1 MALFDV
7 VIAYPGSWNTETQ
20 SWNNNEIT
28 FYEISADT
36 EDAAGAVMRTKIDEG
51 AMDASVSYLIEVGG
65 LEAKLADWNWM
76 NQNYPHSIRPIIIKT
91 VRSSTLP
98 RHLDTG
104 STR

>member
-36 EDAAGAVMRTKIDEG
+36 EDAAGAVIRTKIDEG

-98 RHLDTG
+98 RHLDKG